1 MKIIL
6 FDKNTKKGQFINF
19 GYGKLT
25 KVLKCEVF
33 EELNG
38 RYDAELLISMNDSK
52 QKLIKKWSIIYI
64 DGQLFRV
71 VKRTDIDKDN
81 TIKIFTK
88 HIFYDI
94 NSGFIID
101 NKADNKT
108 MLEAMKIAIPSDFKG
123 VFDVD
128 SDITD
133 INSLY
138 FVKNNGAENIFGII
152 DRWGKG
158 ELTRDNFNIKIN
170 KAKGSDKGVTF
181 TYQKIDA
188 IEIDEDTENVVT
200 RLYPTGKDGI
210 TLEEHYVT
218 IPNWNE
224 EDYPP
229 FHITKEIKFEGAEST
244 GELRVLAKKEAEKI
258 GLARTNFKINVHD
271 LSNTHLS
278 KYIPVLSNVDVGDIV
293 TIKHKKLNV
302 RVKVKCIKK
311 VHEKVTN
318 KLTLEFGQPMENF
331 FDAVDNSNNQVTIP
345 DTTKYEDHM
354 FFYFNDSEV
363 IFNKESNDVCYLRYG
378 VGEETNLMLYFNIFC
393 EVKENC
399 KVNIKLKIDNEI
411 LNFQP
416 QITLEKGF
424 RNISFTYPLIR
435 TKGGV
440 AHTLNPILELSQ
452 NASLFVPA
460 ENIQIIIKGQN
471 ISMAMKAPPGADVI
485 ETLNLSPTNLEDL
498 ITKDSNLIE
507 ISGPKR
513 EITSDFWSL
522 SKTNFKTLIN
532 EARAEVLIKSNG
544 RIFEANELE
553 FEYDKDKVDIINNE
567 FKLNCLKEPFGS
579 YIKMRV
585 DANIS
590 MNYLDYVRQIV
601 INANVGADGDVLKFL
616 ISVDKGISWVSRY
629 ENSWVHVTLDDEL
642 VIRKGMELDVINSL
656 SEELLKDLTINS
668 DNIRIC
674 FFMDTKDS
682 NSNLNVSKIEFKY
695 KLKEEKI

>member
-138 FVKNNGAENIFGII
+138 FVKNNGVENIFGII

-278 KYIPVLSNVDVGDIV
+278 KYIPALSNVDVGDIV

-354 FFYFNDSEV
+354 FFYFND
-363 IFNKESNDVCYLRYG
+363 NDLILNTDTFDICHLRYG
-378 VGEETNLMLYFNIFC
+378 VTETTNLMLYFNLFLNLD
-393 EVKENC
+393 VDLNC
-399 KVNIKLKIDNEI
+399 KLILKIDNVDVPFSPK
-411 LNFQP
+411 LN
-416 QITLEKGF
+416 LNKGDQH
-424 RNISFTYPLIR
+424 ISFTYPMINTEGGKLHIFSAQFKSDNKAKINIPKQHIQVAIR
-435 TKGGV
+435 
-440 AHTLNPILELSQ
+440 
-452 NASLFVPA
+452 
-460 ENIQIIIKGQN
+460 GQN
-471 ISMAMKAPPGADVI
+471 VIGAMKEPPHA
-485 ETLNLSPTNLEDL
+485 
-498 ITKDSNLIE
+498 
-507 ISGPKR
+507 
-513 EITSDFWSL
+513 EIT
-522 SKTNFKTLIN
+522 
-532 EARAEVLIKSNG
+532 E
-544 RIFEANELE
+544 
-553 FEYDKDKVDIINNE
+553 E
-567 FKLNCLKEPFGS
+567 FKF
-579 YIKMRV
+579 
-585 DANIS
+585 
-590 MNYLDYVRQIV
+590 
-601 INANVGADGDVLKFL
+601 
-616 ISVDKGISWVSRY
+616 
-629 ENSWVHVTLDDEL
+629 TL
-642 VIRKGMELDVINSL
+642 M
-656 SEELLKDLTINS
+656 
-668 DNIRIC
+668 
-674 FFMDTKDS
+674 S
-682 NSNLNVSKIEFKY
+682 NSNLNSNDSVKISFKKPIYIYENEMLVNTKLPISDLILNDFVNPRIITKGFIVEINDNYFSYNKEKLYIDNGAIKFNDFDFNKNFSLLENHLNNKFLYEIELIDKTDWDNIVVSEV
-695 KLKEEKI
+695 KEE